1 MSDTNNTFKKPDP
14 KMVEMLHD
22 MGKMPDWVYYK
33 LNGKSA
39 MENYI
44 DQKRKMQKQFMERE
58 NDVSN
63 VHITSE
69 VRIKK

>member
-1 MSDTNNTFKKPDP
+1 MSEINTSNKHDP
-14 KMVEMLHD
+14 KMVEFYHD
-22 MGKMPDWVYYK
+22 QGKMPDWIYYQ

-44 DQKRKMQKQFMERE
+44 DQKRKMQKRFEERE
-58 NDVSN
+58 NLNPN

-69 VRIKK
+69 VKIKK

>member
-1 MSDTNNTFKKPDP
+1 MSEINTANKPDP
-14 KMVEMLHD
+14 KMVEFYHD
-22 MGKMPDWVYYK
+22 QGWMPDWIYYQ

-44 DQKRKMQKQFMERE
+44 DQKRKMQKRFEDRE
-58 NDVSN
+58 NLNPN

-69 VRIKK
+69 VTIKK